1 MDECKVQEMFQ
12 ALARIE
18 TNLDV
23 ALKRLED
30 HEERLRALEGR
41 SGKRWEALVAQII
54 SLLVAGGLGVLLGKL
69 F

>member
-12 ALARIE
+12 TLTRIDTKLDMAL
-18 TNLDV
+18 TQ
-23 ALKRLED
+23 LED
-30 HEERLRALEGR
+30 HETRLRVLEGK
-41 SGKRWEALVAQII
+41 SGKRWDTLVAQII